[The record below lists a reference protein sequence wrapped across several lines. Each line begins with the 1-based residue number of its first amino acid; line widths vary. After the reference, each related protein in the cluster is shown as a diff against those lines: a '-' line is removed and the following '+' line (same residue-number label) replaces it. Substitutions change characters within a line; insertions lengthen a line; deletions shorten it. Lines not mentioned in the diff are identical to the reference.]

1 MAAHASNWGDLLNLH
16 HRKGKQHTMVMMF
29 VRGVVLVVDGIPV
42 LFLLQESHEGGVFC
56 SRLNLDRG
64 KDVYAPKTKKSFQ
77 YMN

>member
-1 MAAHASNWGDLLNLH
+1 
-16 HRKGKQHTMVMMF
+16 MVMMF